1 MAKTFIPR
9 STFLSLEYL
18 QNQLTPRKN
27 ESAVPY
33 PSFQIFKDKSGKFR
47 FRLHSG
53 NTQVVLQSQGYKTKA
68 ACKVGVNSV
77 KKNAKVR
84 SRYDVNQ
91 AKNGKYF
98 FNLVSGN
105 KEIVG
110 TSQMYSSRDTLGKG
124 IASVMRNAKSPIEEV

>member
-1 MAKTFIPR
+1 M
-9 STFLSLEYL
+9 
-18 QNQLTPRKN
+18 
-27 ESAVPY
+27 PY
-33 PSFQIFKDKSGKFR
+33 PTYQISKDKSGKFR

-53 NTQVVLQSQGYKTKA
+53 NTQVVLKSQGYKTKA

-77 KKNAKVR
+77 KKNARIR
-84 SRYDVNQ
+84 SRYEVNL

-110 TSQMYSSRDTLGKG
+110 TSQMYSSRDTLRKG
-124 IASVMRNAKSPIEEV
+124 IASVMRNAKSPVEEV